1 MIRKNLIKILMA
13 SILTLTIA
21 SSCSED
27 NTLAPYVGSP
37 GMSKISIESGTTTPR
52 INWIGGY
59 VTVLG
64 VNKGNYPALDSS
76 LIWLI
81 YLSGDQIKYPVKY
94 GQLPGGAQDIT
105 SNYGGIFQSEL
116 IEDSSYSFWVMKEA
130 DWNQIST
137 QQNKVL
143 SLDTAITSIVIDGDT
158 INLPAKNYTQ
168 LISPL
173 DNYINIDADPSRGQ
187 LANIFIQQP
196 TTDNNPIISWII
208 KQNGVTDSL
217 ISVIGICESFQFES
231 NKLTWQVYSV
241 QDSGGTT
248 YYGKK
253 NVIPSPLKTGDQFA
267 ETFVFVEY
275 PATGLKRNQQ
285 YYLYIANKDWD
296 GEDYTITADYFCY
309 VRFKTF

>member
-1 MIRKNLIKILMA
+1 MN
-13 SILTLTIA
+13 
-21 SSCSED
+21 SCSED

-94 GQLPGGAQDIT
+94 GQIPAGAQDIT

-130 DWNQIST
+130 DWNQISS

-143 SLDTAITSIVIDGDT
+143 SLDTAITSIVFDGDT
-158 INLPAKNYTQ
+158 INLPTKNYTQ
-168 LISPL
+168 LIAPL
-173 DNYINIDADPSRGQ
+173 DNYINLYDIRPRGQ
-187 LANIFIQQP
+187 LADIIITQP
-196 TTDNNPIISWII
+196 TTDNNLLVDWEI
-208 KQNGVTDSL
+208 KQSSVTDTL
-217 ISVIGICESFQFES
+217 ISVIGICESFQYDP
-231 NKLTWQVYSV
+231 NKLVWQVYSI
-241 QDSGGTT
+241 QDSGGVT

-253 NVIPSPLKTGDQFA
+253 NVIPGPLTTGDLFV

-275 PATGLKRNQQ
+275 PLEGLARNKE
-285 YYLYIANKDWD
+285 YYLYIANKDWN
-296 GEDYTITADYFCY
+296 GEDHSLTTDYYCY
-309 VRFKTF
+309 VRFKTY